1 MQYIIFDGELT
12 ANFYPLT
19 LTKPAFDLFLGTKTL
34 LEHLIEELDLKEYS
48 LMVQPHLT
56 DITKKKHKTKIN
68 PSTSEEDT
76 IFVNGRISL
85 SREIEKLL
93 EQNKHFTVFSS
104 GELVLAKL
112 SKRASDKLLQGEK
125 SLKNLESDI
134 KRYDIPASLLIRSLW
149 DLVDRNPSAIHKQFK
164 KTSLAEAPDL
174 SKCEVLG
181 PNSNLKFEGNA
192 AVESHVMFDLR
203 NGPVLISDGVEIQ
216 SNTRIEGPAY
226 LGKLSQIRSA
236 QIRSGTSIGDY
247 CKIGGEVDCSII
259 SRYSNKSHDG
269 FLGHSYVGEWVN
281 IGAGTSN
288 SDLKNTYGTVKMN
301 IGNIKIDTKRNKIGC
316 FISDYVKTSIG
327 CFIYTG
333 KKIGVASQIH
343 GYIVEDV
350 PSFTIYV
357 KNLTGKSF
365 ELRKN
370 SAMETQKR
378 IMERRNITQT
388 LKDKDLLSRVFKITQ
403 DERYMFGA
411 LKTDFSM

>member
-1 MQYIIFDGELT
+1 
-12 ANFYPLT
+12 
-19 LTKPAFDLFLGTKTL
+19 
-34 LEHLIEELDLKEYS
+34 
-48 LMVQPHLT
+48 MVQPHLT

-85 SREIEKLL
+85 SRETEKLL

-134 KRYDIPASLLIRSLW
+134 KRYDLPASILIRYLW
-149 DLVDRNPSAIHKQFK
+149 DLVDRNPSAIHKQSK

-203 NGPVLISDGVEIQ
+203 NGPVLISDGVDIQ

-226 LGKLSQIRSA
+226 LGKMSQIRSA

-350 PSFTIYV
+350 PSFTIYA
-357 KNLTGKSF
+357 KSLTGKSF